1 MNQKLATRLLERM
14 GCPADMAV
22 NGLEAVAAIDARGLR
37 RDPDGRPDAGDRRPR
52 GDAADPLGGAEHR
65 PWIVAMTA
73 NAMEGDREACLAA
86 GMDDY
91 LSKPIRPDELQAAF
105 DRVPDP
111 PSPPSPSPLS
121 LSSPPLS
128 PEAPIMNSTD
138 LRPSSVVT
146 ATLLPDPLVLQ
157 AANLLAGRTNFA
169 TTTLTDGHVLV
180 AGARLAASS
189 APRPNDTN
197 RRAIPGPVSATLLS
211 AARVS
216 RYRRFPMA
224 VGSASEGAPRA
235 SSQRSRCT
243 TRQPVAGRPR
253 HRCTPLGQTTRR
265 RSWPTGGSWS
275 RAVSLRRVARRTRPR
290 STIPRRAFG
299 RASISLHNPRYNHTS
314 TLLADGRVLIA
325 GGFTPGSNHS
335 PTKKAEVYDPVAD
348 RWDVVGSMT
357 VARGVHAAVLL
368 ADGTVLV
375 AGGVISP
382 PNALVVTA
390 TSEVFDPAHLDWR
403 TTGSMTMPRR
413 AVDAARLGDG
423 STLVAGGFGPAALT
437 ATAER
442 YDPGTGSWSQTASMS
457 VARAPLLQKLADG
470 RVLAIASIGGL
481 TTTAVETYLP

>member
-1 MNQKLATRLLERM
+1 MKLRPILASILLVGSLATA
-14 GCPADMAV
+14 PTV
-22 NGLEAVAAIDARGLR
+22 IAA
-37 RDPDGRPDAGDRRPR
+37 
-52 GDAADPLGGAEHR
+52 
-65 PWIVAMTA
+65 
-73 NAMEGDREACLAA
+73 
-86 GMDDY
+86 
-91 LSKPIRPDELQAAF
+91 
-105 DRVPDP
+105 
-111 PSPPSPSPLS
+111 
-121 LSSPPLS
+121 SSW
-128 PEAPIMNSTD
+128 T
-138 LRPSSVVT
+138 
-146 ATLLPDPLVLQ
+146 Q

-180 AGARLAASS
+180 AGGSPGSIVGAEAERYEQASDSWTRVGNLVVGRSGFTLSALSDGRGLAVGG
-189 APRPNDTN
+189 N
-197 RRAIPGPVSATLLS
+197 SATGLQSSVEVYDPTTGSWTTASPMHTARANHS
-211 AARVS
+211 ATVLADGRVL
-216 RYRRFPMA
+216 
-224 VGSASEGAPRA
+224 
-235 SSQRSRCT
+235 
-243 TRQPVAGRPR
+243 VAGGVVAKGGATNEAEIYDPA
-253 HRCTPLGQTTRR
+253 TSVWTR
-265 RSWPTGGSWS
+265 
-275 RAVSLRRVARRTRPR
+275 VD
-290 STIPRRAFG
+290 
-299 RASISLHNPRYNHTS
+299 SLHNPRYNHTS